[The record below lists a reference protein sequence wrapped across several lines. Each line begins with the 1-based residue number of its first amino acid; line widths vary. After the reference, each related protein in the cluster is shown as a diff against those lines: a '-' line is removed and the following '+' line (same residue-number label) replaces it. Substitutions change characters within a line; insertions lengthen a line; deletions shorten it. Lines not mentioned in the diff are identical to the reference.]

1 MTNENAFLAYG
12 VLKNKLEIKA
22 IHQSSLPSDLINRL
36 AKTWAITGEHYM
48 TSLLENYISEALDEL
63 DTDEGRDMAV
73 RQAIKAAY
81 YFLRDYDNNYEKL
94 RKEYEN

>member
-1 MTNENAFLAYG
+1 
-12 VLKNKLEIKA
+12 LKNKREIKA
-22 IHQSSLPSDLINRL
+22 IQQSDLPDGLINRL
-36 AKTWAITGEHYM
+36 SATWAITGENFM
-48 TSLLENYISEALDEL
+48 TSLLVNYISEALDEL